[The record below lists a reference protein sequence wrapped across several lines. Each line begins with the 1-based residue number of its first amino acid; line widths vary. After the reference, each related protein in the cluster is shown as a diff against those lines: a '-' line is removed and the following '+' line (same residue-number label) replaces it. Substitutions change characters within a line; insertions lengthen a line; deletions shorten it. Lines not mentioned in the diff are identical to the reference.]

1 MASTRVYIGRLA
13 RDATKRDLERLFKNY
28 GDIREINVKTGFGF
42 VEFSDERDA
51 KDVVYDFHGK
61 SFLGE
66 RLIVEIAR
74 GARRNDERRNNGNDR
89 RRSHYRLIVE
99 NIASGTNWQDL
110 KDMMRKA
117 GEVTFADISRD
128 RPTEGI
134 VEFAV
139 RDDMEY
145 ALKKLNDREL
155 NGQRVTLREDTGRN
169 ERSSGRS
176 STRRSR
182 SQSKSRSR
190 SPPRRRRRSP
200 SESRSRSPPRRRRRS
215 PSQSRSRS
223 ASRSRSPPRKR
234 EKRDSSDREDSRDR
248 RRNKSESRSR
258 SRSPAKSAGSAQSPA
273 RSPAQSPTRSEGSYP
288 FQSLKLIAKTAI
300 TPANN
305 AIKSSPLPTRDAVS
319 TVEHVLTYIDT
330 SAIDF
335 TVKRKSSGI
344 PNAGLG
350 VYLHGSTQKKG
361 SIVCFYPGTLYMPS
375 EPILFVSI
383 ANQYILKCVDGIYVD
398 GKPKGLSKRV
408 YKSLYRRENWPGAIQ
423 ISDWTWMSKDDRKLS
438 NPLAIGQYVNNGTST
453 HKANV
458 CYQEIDLPATFPHK
472 LRRLIPNMY
481 WDAYQNPLAN
491 EMRVVA
497 LVALRD
503 IQDGEELLSTYMD
516 VV

>member
-1 MASTRVYIGRLA
+1 MASSRVYIGRLA

-169 ERSSGRS
+169 DRSSGRS
-176 STRRSR
+176 SARRSR

-273 RSPAQSPTRSEGSYP
+273 RSPAQSPARSEGSAP
-288 FQSLKLIAKTAI
+288 
-300 TPANN
+300 
-305 AIKSSPLPTRDAVS
+305 
-319 TVEHVLTYIDT
+319 
-330 SAIDF
+330 
-335 TVKRKSSGI
+335 
-344 PNAGLG
+344 
-350 VYLHGSTQKKG
+350 
-361 SIVCFYPGTLYMPS
+361 
-375 EPILFVSI
+375 
-383 ANQYILKCVDGIYVD
+383 
-398 GKPKGLSKRV
+398 
-408 YKSLYRRENWPGAIQ
+408 RE
-423 ISDWTWMSKDDRKLS
+423 D
-438 NPLAIGQYVNNGTST
+438 
-453 HKANV
+453 
-458 CYQEIDLPATFPHK
+458 
-472 LRRLIPNMY
+472 
-481 WDAYQNPLAN
+481 
-491 EMRVVA
+491 
-497 LVALRD
+497 
-503 IQDGEELLSTYMD
+503 
-516 VV
+516 

>member
-74 GARRNDERRNNGNDR
+74 GARRNDERRNNNGNDR

-169 ERSSGRS
+169 GGGSNSRSSA
-176 STRRSR
+176 RRSR
-182 SQSKSRSR
+182 SESKSRSR

-200 SESRSRSPPRRRRRS
+200 SASRSRSPPRRRRRS

-248 RRNKSESRSR
+248 RRVKSESRSR
-258 SRSPAKSAGSAQSPA
+258 SRSPAKSVGSPAQSPA

-288 FQSLKLIAKTAI
+288 FQSLKLTAKSITAPVNQNTI
-300 TPANN
+300 KLPPPLAANDAVPAVESIMTLIDKSVIDFN
-305 AIKSSPLPTRDAVS
+305 IKRKKSS
-319 TVEHVLTYIDT
+319 
-330 SAIDF
+330 
-335 TVKRKSSGI
+335 I
-344 PNAGLG
+344 PNAGLYCA
-350 VYLHGSTQKKG
+350 YLHGSTQKKG

-375 EPILFVSI
+375 EPILF
-383 ANQYILKCVDGIYVD
+383 ILIY
-398 GKPKGLSKRV
+398 
-408 YKSLYRRENWPGAIQ
+408 EC
-423 ISDWTWMSKDDRKLS
+423 S
-438 NPLAIGQYVNNGTST
+438 NPLAVGQYVNNGTKT
-453 HKANV
+453 HEANV
-458 CYQEIDLPATFPHK
+458 CYQEIDLPVTFPNE

-481 WDAYQNPLAN
+481 WDAYLDPLSN
-491 EMRVVA
+491 QPMRVVA

-503 IQDGEELLSTYMD
+503 IQHGEELFSTYMD
-516 VV
+516 IV